1 MGSSRIGRALAR
13 AARQPNVSRR
23 CPTRSYSALAQAV
36 SKSEGSSVSNWTST
50 GEPAHPIIV
59 TSALPGPKG
68 VEGLAKLNRVFD
80 TRSSLLLV
88 DYEKSVGN

>member
-1 MGSSRIGRALAR
+1 MRRALAK
-13 AARQPNVSRR
+13 AASQTHVSRR
-23 CPTRSYSALAQAV
+23 YPARSYSALAQAF
-36 SKSEGSSVSNWTST
+36 SKSESPTTVSPWPST

-68 VEGLAKLNRVFD
+68 VQGLAKLNRVFD